1 MNSMSEKKGGSWLVR
16 IIFFLGVVV
25 LTFTIFALSKETY
38 RKKQVEKEI
47 EALRQ
52 EAEKIRRDNLIIGD
66 KVSYLE
72 SKDYLEKEAKDKL
85 NMQGPDEN
93 VVVIKPS
100 LVKKEEVSDIV
111 RDPERP
117 IENQDKFGNAKK
129 WYDYFF
135 K

>member
-1 MNSMSEKKGGSWLVR
+1 
-16 IIFFLGVVV
+16 

>member
-1 MNSMSEKKGGSWLVR
+1 MKKSGVFSSILIFIVLVAAGAVSYKA
-16 IIFFLGVVV
+16 F
-25 LTFTIFALSKETY
+25 KEAK
-38 RKKQVEKEI
+38 RSQQIEKEI
-47 EALRQ
+47 EKLRQ

-85 NMQGPDEN
+85 NMQSPDEN

-100 LVKKEEVSDIV
+100 LVKKEEVPDIV
-111 RDPERP
+111 RNPERP

>member
-38 RKKQVEKEI
+38 KKRQVEKEI

-85 NMQGPDEN
+85 NMQSPNEN

-100 LVKKEEVSDIV
+100 LVKKEEVPDIV
-111 RDPERP
+111 RNPERP
-117 IENQDKFGNAKK
+117 IENHDKFGNAKK